1 MDFND
6 KVKRNVAKNFDQSIG
21 VYQAFEARHRFF
33 STYAIKLAESIGIK
47 DGSSVLDVGC
57 GYGLSANVLN
67 ARYGCSVLGIDLSPE
82 MIAAERFL
90 EKNERIRLMV
100 EMVKIFH
107 RFSLRVN
114 SITSFSTP
122 QYLFSPTRR

>member
-1 MDFND
+1 
-6 KVKRNVAKNFDQSIG
+6 
-21 VYQAFEARHRFF
+21 
-33 STYAIKLAESIGIK
+33 
-47 DGSSVLDVGC
+47 LDVGC
-57 GYGLSANVLN
+57 GYGMPARALN
-67 ARYGCSVLGIDLSPE
+67 TQYGYRVLGIDQSPE